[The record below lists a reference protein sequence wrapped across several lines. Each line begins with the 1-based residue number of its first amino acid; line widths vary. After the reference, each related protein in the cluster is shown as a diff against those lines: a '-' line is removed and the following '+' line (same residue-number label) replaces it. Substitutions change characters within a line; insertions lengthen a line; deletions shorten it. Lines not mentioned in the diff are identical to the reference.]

1 MNPAEEKC
9 VMVADEALP
18 TGVLAN
24 TAASLGITLG
34 ARYPEVVGPDV
45 TDASG
50 VTHPGITTFPVPILK
65 SDAEGLRALR
75 QRLKDPAFQ
84 EVFTADFSDVAQSC
98 QVYDEYEAKAAR
110 TPEDG
115 HSYLALLLC
124 GPKKQV
130 NKLTGSLPLLR

>member
-1 MNPAEEKC
+1 
-9 VMVADEALP
+9 
-18 TGVLAN
+18 
-24 TAASLGITLG
+24 
-34 ARYPEVVGPDV
+34 
-45 TDASG
+45 
-50 VTHPGITTFPVPILK
+50 
-65 SDAEGLRALR
+65 
-75 QRLKDPAFQ
+75 AFQ

-130 NKLTGSLPLLR
+130 NKLTGSMPLLR